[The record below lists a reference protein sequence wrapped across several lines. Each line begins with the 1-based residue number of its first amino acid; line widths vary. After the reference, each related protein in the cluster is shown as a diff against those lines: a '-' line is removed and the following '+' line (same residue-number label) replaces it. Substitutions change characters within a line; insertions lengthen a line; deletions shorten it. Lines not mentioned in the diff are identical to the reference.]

1 VTAVCATT
9 LLYDYALTLGD
20 EITRMWT
27 LRFSIPKCL
36 FLINRYVV
44 IPMLVF
50 NGIASSRTHL
60 PEKFCVF
67 YLRWL
72 VVCITVTHATIE
84 GILLTRVW
92 ALYRN
97 NTPVLVVACSLY
109 TAGVATLVG
118 LTIRDYVGEQVLIVQ
133 DFSTLPGCYAA
144 SVPAI
149 IAGYW
154 ITPVVIESVLFALVM
169 WRALAWWKDRSAA
182 PPTLTLM
189 ARDSAVYFF
198 IIFVLL
204 IVNLFVFE
212 YAPPFLSSLF
222 VTPSNTAG
230 CIAGSRLLLNLRS
243 LSDPNRNRTETELEM
258 STNLRFTGGNPPGN
272 KSTVGGSESTGTTYT
287 VGVSTEG
294 YSTEMERDDKP
305 AINQE
310 VEIGSS
316 RSNIRPVV

>member
-1 VTAVCATT
+1 MPDLTDQEYLKMANQAYVVAYVTAVCATT
-9 LLYDYALTLGD
+9 LLYDYALTLGE

-36 FLINRYVV
+36 FLINRYLV

-60 PEKFCVF
+60 PANVRTLHNLCSISMPNTVNSCQYFRVDCFRKLIARTRTLSCVF

-72 VVCITVTHATIE
+72 VVCITVTHSTIE

-92 ALYRN
+92 ALYRGN
-97 NTPVLVVACSLY
+97 MPVLAVACCLY
-109 TAGVATLVG
+109 LAGVATLVS
-118 LTIRDYVGEQVLIVQ
+118 LTIRDYVGEKVLIVQ
-133 DFSTLPGCYAA
+133 DFSALPGCYAA
-144 SVPAI
+144 SVPAL

-154 ITPVVIESVLFALVM
+154 IAPVIIESILFVLVM
-169 WRALAWWKDRSAA
+169 WRAFAWWKDRSAA

-189 ARDSAVYFF
+189 
-198 IIFVLL
+198 
-204 IVNLFVFE
+204 

-243 LSDPNRNRTETELEM
+243 LSDPGRTELEM
-258 STNLRFTGGNPPGN
+258 STNLQFAGRPRAGN
-272 KSTVGGSESTGTTYT
+272 TIGGSE
-287 VGVSTEG
+287 
-294 YSTEMERDDKP
+294 
-305 AINQE
+305 A
-310 VEIGSS
+310 
-316 RSNIRPVV
+316 

>member
-1 VTAVCATT
+1 
-9 LLYDYALTLGD
+9 
-20 EITRMWT
+20 MWP
-27 LRFSIPKCL
+27 LRLSIPKFL
-36 FLINRYVV
+36 FLVNRYVV

-60 PEKFCVF
+60 PENFCVF

-92 ALYRN
+92 ALYRDN
-97 NTPVLVVACSLY
+97 KPVLAVAASMY
-109 TAGVATLVG
+109 AAGVGTLVG
-118 LTIRDYVGEQVLIVQ
+118 LTIRDYVGEQVHIVQ

-144 SVPAI
+144 SVPSL

-154 ITPVVIESVLFALVM
+154 IAPVIIESVFFVLVM
-169 WRALAWWKDRSAA
+169 WRAVAWWKDRSAA

-243 LSDPNRNRTETELEM
+243 LSDPDRTELEM
-258 STNLRFTGGNPPGN
+258 STNLRFTGRLHAAN
-272 KSTVGGSESTGTTYT
+272 STIGASELTGTTYT
-287 VGVSTEG
+287 TGAPVEG
-294 YSTEMERDDKP
+294 YITEIGHNDKP
-305 AINQE
+305 PAVQE

-316 RSNIRPVV
+316 RPNGRNPPHIV

>member
-1 VTAVCATT
+1 
-9 LLYDYALTLGD
+9 
-20 EITRMWT
+20 
-27 LRFSIPKCL
+27 
-36 FLINRYVV
+36 V

-60 PEKFCVF
+60 PENFCVF

-92 ALYRN
+92 ALYRG
-97 NTPVLVVACSLY
+97 NTPVLAIASFLY
-109 TAGVATLVG
+109 LGGVITLAG
-118 LTIRDYVGEQVLIVQ
+118 LTMHDYLGEKVLIVQ

-154 ITPVVIESVLFALVM
+154 IAPVIIESVLFALVM
-169 WRALAWWKDRSAA
+169 WRAFAWWKDRSAA

-198 IIFVLL
+198 VIFVLL

-243 LSDPNRNRTETELEM
+243 LSDPDKTDLEM
-258 STNLRFTGGNPPGN
+258 STGLRFTGRINPGN
-272 KSTVGGSESTGTTYT
+272 TTTVGASDYTGTTYT
-287 VGVSTEG
+287 VGAVAEG
-294 YSTEMERDDKP
+294 YSTEIERDSKHA
-305 AINQE
+305 AIQDAG
-310 VEIGSS
+310 IGSS
-316 RSNIRPVV
+316 RSSGHNVRSDV